1 MVYCKNCG
9 AVLPEGARFCASCGT
24 PVQTEQAYINM
35 PPAGNMPAGNGQTG
49 YPGGGQ
55 AFNAQSMS
63 AMPYVPENQNGA
75 AYQNM
80 QTAGQA
86 YGGGMMPYADRQMYG
101 GTPPVYGQEPQM
113 YGGTSPVYGQEPQMY
128 GGMPPVYGQE
138 PQIYAAGQAYGVGM
152 TPYADGPVYGN
163 DAPVYAAGGS
173 YTGNPYDPYGKVV
186 QPQSSRKAL
195 MIAGMIVG
203 LVAVI
208 AVILLIVLLAG
219 DKSHRTYQQVTDVF
233 MDGLKEQDWE
243 KMAEA
248 FPERLREDMRQGTLG
263 ALTYEYTESRPQFYT
278 ESELWADLNDV
289 LEWYCGENVTMS
301 YTITGMEPIE
311 DYRLREYERNFFGK
325 LSL

>member
-1 MVYCKNCG
+1 
-9 AVLPEGARFCASCGT
+9 
-24 PVQTEQAYINM
+24 
-35 PPAGNMPAGNGQTG
+35 
-49 YPGGGQ
+49 
-55 AFNAQSMS
+55 
-63 AMPYVPENQNGA
+63 
-75 AYQNM
+75 
-80 QTAGQA
+80 
-86 YGGGMMPYADRQMYG
+86 
-101 GTPPVYGQEPQM
+101 M
-113 YGGTSPVYGQEPQMY
+113 YGGTS
-128 GGMPPVYGQE
+128 PVYGQE

-311 DYRLREYERNFFGK
+311 DYRLREYERNFLENFHYEVSLSDGFTVK
-325 LSL
+325 IEIVHSGSEGEYDSCLSLKTAKIGGKWYVIGLD